1 MPGKSRTTTST
12 RSQRA
17 ATRRSGPA
25 RVASSRGRS
34 RQPLN
39 PGTSGTQAPIHPS
52 SSTSEGT
59 RSEPPEPLATQAP
72 DGHIREEGEQL
83 MVADLSV
90 QQLLTLIGSGGHNSG
105 PQPPPPTVALP
116 TG

>member
-1 MPGKSRTTTST
+1 MFET
-12 RSQRA
+12 A
-17 ATRRSGPA
+17 L
-25 RVASSRGRS
+25 
-34 RQPLN
+34 LN

-59 RSEPPEPLATQAP
+59 RSEPPEPLAAQAP

-83 MVADLSV
+83 IVADLSV
-90 QQLLTLIGSGGHNSG
+90 QQLLSLIGSGGHNSG
-105 PQPPPPTVALP
+105 PQPPPPTVAFP